1 METIVVSLSVF
12 FRISVINYCKQIVCG
27 IVTSNSAHENFKMAF
42 TAAAILVLILF
53 YGHIQMF

>member
-53 YGHIQMF
+53 YGHI